1 MTIDWQATFT
11 PQELKQMADA
21 DAAIDRANTPAA
33 VVWPKRVCPK
43 CGSGSL
49 KTTRSVALG
58 DGSRMRRVRCRTCN
72 HAFAAFLE

>member
-1 MTIDWQATFT
+1 MPADWNADFSDG
-11 PQELKQMADA
+11 ELRSMAAADA
-21 DAAIDRANTPAA
+21 EIEREATPAA

-43 CGSGSL
+43 CGSERL

-58 DGSRMRRVRCRTCN
+58 DGSRMRRVRCKTCN